1 MSTAV
6 KPRIDVRK
14 LAFLGMLTAII
25 FVMAFTPLGYLRTG
39 GLSIT
44 FLLIPVAMGAVLC
57 GPSAGACLGGV
68 FGLTSFIQCFGMEAF
83 GSTLLGIN
91 PAFTFLTCMVPR
103 ILTGLLVG
111 FIFRGLQKIDKTR
124 LLSYAGACLS
134 GALLNT
140 LMFMTCLVLFFW
152 NTEFI
157 QGISASFGSTNV
169 FAFVA
174 AFVGINGVI
183 EAVSCFLLGT
193 ALTKALSV
201 LGAMIARKRYTGFFT
216 RPIGQRIFIQQRPGT
231 WIPGRCSII
240 LPAFFAP
247 RYIPGIPP
255 GWSAPRPDGS
265 RPACAPCSSG
275 RIFSH
280 GMQGCFSALQ

>member
-44 FLLIPVAMGAVLC
+44 FLLIPVAMGAVLF
-57 GPSAGACLGGV
+57 GPSAGAFLGGV

-201 LGAMIARKRYTGFFT
+201 LGAMIARKR
-216 RPIGQRIFIQQRPGT
+216 
-231 WIPGRCSII
+231 
-240 LPAFFAP
+240 
-247 RYIPGIPP
+247 
-255 GWSAPRPDGS
+255 
-265 RPACAPCSSG
+265 
-275 RIFSH
+275 
-280 GMQGCFSALQ
+280 